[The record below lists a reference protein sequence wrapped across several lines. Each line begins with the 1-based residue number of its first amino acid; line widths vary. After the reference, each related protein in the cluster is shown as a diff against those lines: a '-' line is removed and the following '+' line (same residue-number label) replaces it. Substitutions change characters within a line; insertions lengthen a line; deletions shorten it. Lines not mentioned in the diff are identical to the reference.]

1 MIGSLTR
8 FFVPVRLSTCSAL
21 ELFDLAQTVL
31 DISGVCL
38 AVVTAGAVLSGFLI
52 PLFFGR

>member
-1 MIGSLTR
+1 MIRSLAR
-8 FFVPVRLSTCSAL
+8 FFVPARLSKCSAL

-31 DISGVCL
+31 DVSEVCL

-52 PLFFGR
+52 LLFFGR

>member
-52 PLFFGR
+52 LLFFGR